1 MYRLLIAALARIRTD
16 GGSAAAQTSTRS
28 TTTSSAKTTTT
39 KSTTSATKS
48 TSGTTSKSGVPCGS
62 SQAGERDPSTVSSRP
77 QELDLARA
85 DLKRLLAVKGKR
97 TIQNTLTVYSTL
109 TLHADNASSWAGL
122 MESVHPDSAFR
133 STAEAMSQDA
143 SKFFTELGLNR
154 QVYDALQA
162 VDVSAADPTTKY
174 LVEKTLRDFRLA
186 GVDKDEATRKQI
198 QSIQDELVLVSQ
210 EFDRNIR
217 NDSRTIKVAPAEL
230 DGMPRTS

>member
-1 MYRLLIAALARIRTD
+1 MA
-16 GGSAAAQTSTRS
+16 GSAAAQTSTHS

-48 TSGTTSKSGVPCGS
+48 TSGTASKSGMPGRFFTGRPNAAKYR
-62 SQAGERDPSTVSSRP
+62 QLST

-162 VDVSAADPTTKY
+162 VDVNAADPT
-174 LVEKTLRDFRLA
+174 R
-186 GVDKDEATRKQI
+186 TRPRG
-198 QSIQDELVLVSQ
+198 S
-210 EFDRNIR
+210 R
-217 NDSRTIKVAPAEL
+217 SRTSRRSWSSSRRNSTATSGTIPARSRWRPPSSTAC
-230 DGMPRTS
+230 PRTS